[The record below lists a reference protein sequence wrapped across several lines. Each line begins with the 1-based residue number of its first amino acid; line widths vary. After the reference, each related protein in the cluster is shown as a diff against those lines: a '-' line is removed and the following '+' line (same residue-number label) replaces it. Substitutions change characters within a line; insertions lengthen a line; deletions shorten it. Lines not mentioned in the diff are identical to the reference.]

1 MESAPLPRT
10 LADLPLRAQGRV
22 TGVLGNG
29 STADRLKELGF
40 CPGTEVR
47 LERRAPLGDPLVF
60 HLRGTRLCLRRT
72 EAARIQI
79 ESNGHAG

>member
-1 MESAPLPRT
+1 MESVPPPRT
-10 LADLPLRAQGRV
+10 LADLPLQGQGRV
-22 TGVLGNG
+22 IGVLGNG

-40 CPGTEVR
+40 CPGTKVR
-47 LERRAPLGDPLVF
+47 FERRAPLGDPLVF

-79 ESNGHAG
+79 ELNGHAG